1 MLYPINTASRI
12 RIDLGGIWDFKPD
25 DGRGFA
31 EGWPERPLEEPMT
44 MPVPASYNDLK
55 EEIALR
61 DHYGWVFYQR
71 SIEIPSYIRARQRV
85 VLRCDAVTHHAI
97 VYLNGTKIAE
107 HRGGFLPFETEIGE
121 LLRDGGNLL
130 TIAVDNTIDDTTLP
144 VGKEGGMFESPSPS
158 GRTYRSR
165 LRQNRP
171 NFDFFNY
178 CGITRSVEIYTTP
191 RHYIRDIT
199 VTAALHGED
208 AELFYEIEDGF
219 TESSAMADCRAEGAE
234 SGADRK
240 AARAGRP
247 ETDTAAG
254 GEEPACL
261 VEVLDREGS
270 LAAAGT
276 GRRGSI
282 LLPKVHLWQPLAA
295 YLYTIRVTMG
305 EDVYEL
311 PYGVRTVEVRGQQ
324 FLINGKPFYFKGCG
338 KHEDTFPNGRGLNLP
353 MSVKDISL
361 MKWQHANSFRC
372 SHYPY
377 SEEMMRLADEEGI
390 VVIDETPAVG
400 INLCFGGGANFE
412 GQPIGTFD
420 REHGIRTF
428 AHHQEVIRDLIARDK
443 NHACVVM
450 WSLANEP
457 DSSAEGA
464 YEYFRPLYE
473 LARESDPQK
482 RPCTLASVMMAG
494 GPDTDVS
501 ARLSDVICLNRY
513 YGWYVGG
520 PELDGPEEL
529 LRAELREWEKTGKP
543 VLFTEYGAD
552 TVAGLHDTTPVMYTE
567 EYQVEYYKMNNR
579 VFDEFRCVVGEQAW
593 NFADFATSQSLVRV
607 QGNRKGLFTRDR
619 RPKLAAHYFRERWGS
634 IPDFGYKE

>member
-12 RIDLGGIWDFKPD
+12 RIDLDGIWNFKAD

-71 SIEIPSYIRARQRV
+71 NIEIPAYLRAQQRV

-121 LLRDGGNLL
+121 MLRDGGNLL

-144 VGKEGGMFESPSPS
+144 VGKESGMFESPSPS
-158 GRTYRSR
+158 GRTYRSK

-199 VTAALHGED
+199 VTAALRGED
-208 AELFYEIEDGF
+208 AELCYEIEDGRA
-219 TESSAMADCRAEGAE
+219 ERDHAEGEGSSAERRPAV
-234 SGADRK
+234 
-240 AARAGRP
+240 AGRP

-254 GEEPACL
+254 GEEPSCL
-261 VEVLDREGS
+261 VEILDREGN

-276 GRRGSI
+276 GSRGSI
-282 LLPKVHLWQPLAA
+282 RLPKVHLWQPLAA
-295 YLYTIRVTMG
+295 YLYTVRVTMG

-324 FLINGKPFYFKGCG
+324 FLINGKPFYFKGYG

-400 INLCFGGGANFE
+400 INLRFGGGANFE

-428 AHHQEVIRDLIARDK
+428 AHHKEVIRDLIARDK

-464 YEYFRPLYE
+464 YEYFKPLYE

-529 LRAELREWEKTGKP
+529 LRAELQEWEKTGKP

-634 IPDFGYKE
+634 ILDFGYKE